1 MQNAVASKKPRK
13 KKSTLKDEG
22 RGIRIFIHIF
32 MVVLCFVSL
41 YAFLIVLGSSFQSQE
56 EIYEYGYL
64 AFPKSLSLEAYKF
77 IFNAPQ
83 TIIRSYGVTFF
94 TTAVGSILGLWL
106 TATYGYVISR
116 RDYPYAKFF
125 SVVMLFTMLF
135 NGGMVASYIVNTQ
148 WLHLN
153 NNVWVLILPLMV
165 NPWNVILM
173 KSFFADIPSEVIEAA
188 KIDGAGEFRIFAGIV
203 LPMSKPVLASVGLF
217 SVLAY
222 WNDYMSSLLY
232 IENEGLYKLQYLLM
246 KILTDMDFLNS
257 AQAAET
263 GMLDLIGGSIPTDNA
278 RMAMCVIAAGPILV
292 IFPFFQKY
300 FAKGLSLGAVKG

>member
-1 MQNAVASKKPRK
+1 MQNAVANIKLNI
-13 KKSTLKDEG
+13 KKSKDEG
-22 RGIRIFIHIF
+22 KGIRALIHIF
-32 MVVLCFVSL
+32 MILLCFVSL
-41 YAFLIVLGSSFQSQE
+41 YAFLIVLGSSFQGQE
-56 EIYEYGYL
+56 EIYKYGYL
-64 AFPKSLSLEAYKF
+64 AIPKKLSLEAYKF
-77 IFNAPQ
+77 IFSTPQ
-83 TIIRSYGVTFF
+83 TIITSYGITIF

-135 NGGMVASYIVNTQ
+135 NGGMVASYIVNTK

-153 NNVWVLILPLMV
+153 NSVWVLILPLLV

-173 KSFFADIPSEVIEAA
+173 KSFFADIPSEIIEAA
-188 KIDGAGEFRIFAGIV
+188 KIDGAGEFHIFVDIV

-232 IENEGLYKLQYLLM
+232 IESEGLYKLQYLLM

-257 AQAAET
+257 AQAVET